1 MVDGALL
8 HDGHVAAGSGRA
20 SAGTMER
27 RKREFFFLLPHPIH
41 YFRPSFFRSTIGSRN
56 RLRLSSSLP
65 TTVRAFNFYRGNGF
79 RYFLPSSTRA
89 ELRLPMLSIF
99 FLFANGASCREET
112 SRHDTDERMIA
123 ITVGHGR
130 RGLPPGS
137 LLPPKPRQSTTRER
151 SRPPAAESKPAS
163 TTKKKRTEGC
173 DSSRQNVKIGKKA

>member
-27 RKREFFFLLPHPIH
+27 RKRGFFLFFPIPFIIFVLLFSDQPLGH
-41 YFRPSFFRSTIGSRN
+41 VTGSGSPPPFPLRSVPSTFIAEMVSDIFF
-56 RLRLSSSLP
+56 RLRLAP
-65 TTVRAFNFYRGNGF
+65 NCAFPCSAFC
-79 RYFLPSSTRA
+79 
-89 ELRLPMLSIF
+89 